1 MKSRRC
7 RVNYSEFRI
16 PALEAVTLKNIITL
30 ALLLSLAAV
39 VTSCSGDSGDA
50 PQATPGATQATPGAA
65 ETAPEGDQTA
75 ADAPEAAPEAVQA
88 TPDAPGDA
96 AAGKH
101 NFRVPVWGMT
111 MDEIVNVE
119 GTNPKNRTE
128 DKINYETFI
137 GGHGVFIDY
146 QFDKGK
152 LVRESLIFP
161 EVKEDKN
168 DYIREFRDIKDK
180 FSAQYGQPV
189 IDSSKNLTGEDIPN
203 AKKGDAVCEGK
214 LVYGAQWDLPGTTAR
229 LVLNSYKSQC
239 TLVMMY
245 AQSGGNNGL

>member
-1 MKSRRC
+1 M
-7 RVNYSEFRI
+7 
-16 PALEAVTLKNIITL
+16 KNIITL

-39 VTSCSGDSGDA
+39 ITSCSGDSGNA
-50 PQATPGATQATPGAA
+50 PRATPEAALETPEAAEATPEAV
-65 ETAPEGDQTA
+65 QTTP
-75 ADAPEAAPEAVQA
+75 DAPEAAPETTQ
-88 TPDAPGDA
+88 DAPGADEAAPEGA

-119 GTNPKNRTE
+119 GTKPKNRTE

-137 GGHGVFIDY
+137 AGHGAFIDY
-146 QFDKGK
+146 QFDGGK
-152 LVRESLIFP
+152 LVRASLIFP
-161 EVKEDKN
+161 QVKDDNN
-168 DYIREFRDIKDK
+168 DYIREYRDIKEK
-180 FSAQYGQPV
+180 FSKQYGRPV

-229 LVLNSYKSQC
+229 LVLNSYKSRC

-245 AQSGGNNGL
+245 APSGGDNGL

>member
-1 MKSRRC
+1 
-7 RVNYSEFRI
+7 
-16 PALEAVTLKNIITL
+16 LKNIITL
-30 ALLLSLAAV
+30 ALLLSLAAILP
-39 VTSCSGDSGDA
+39 SCSGDSGNA
-50 PQATPGATQATPGAA
+50 PQATSGATQA
-65 ETAPEGDQTA
+65 APE
-75 ADAPEAAPEAVQA
+75 APEAAPEAAEA
-88 TPDAPGDA
+88 TPGVDQAAPPDA

-119 GTNPKNRTE
+119 GTKPKNRTE

-137 GGHGVFIDY
+137 AGHGAFIDY
-146 QFDKGK
+146 KFDKGK
-152 LVRESLIFP
+152 LVRASLIFP
-161 EVKEDKN
+161 EVKDDKN
-168 DYIREFRDIKDK
+168 DYIREYREIKDK

-203 AKKGDAVCEGK
+203 AKKGDAVCEGR

-239 TLVMMY
+239 MLVMMY
-245 AQSGGNNGL
+245 TPSGGDNGL

>member
-16 PALEAVTLKNIITL
+16 PALEAGTLKNILTL

-39 VTSCSGDSGDA
+39 ITSCSGDSGNA
-50 PQATPGATQATPGAA
+50 PQATDTATQAAPEAA
-65 ETAPEGDQTA
+65 ETAPEA
-75 ADAPEAAPEAVQA
+75 AQA
-88 TPDAPGDA
+88 TPEAPEDA

-111 MDEIVNVE
+111 MEEIINVE

-137 GGHGVFIDY
+137 AGHGVFIDY

-168 DYIREFRDIKDK
+168 DYIREYRDIKDK

-245 AQSGGNNGL
+245 TQSGGNNGL

>member
-1 MKSRRC
+1 M
-7 RVNYSEFRI
+7 
-16 PALEAVTLKNIITL
+16 KNIITL

-39 VTSCSGDSGDA
+39 ITSCSGDSGNA
-50 PQATPGATQATPGAA
+50 PQATPAAAQAAPEAP
-65 ETAPEGDQTA
+65 ETTPEGDQSATDA
-75 ADAPEAAPEAVQA
+75 PETTPETTQAAPEAATEAPSA
-88 TPDAPGDA
+88 APGDA

-128 DKINYETFI
+128 DNINYETFI
-137 GGHGVFIDY
+137 AGHGAFIDY

-152 LVRESLIFP
+152 LVRASLIFP
-161 EVKEDKN
+161 EVKDDKN
-168 DYIREFRDIKDK
+168 DYIREYRDIRDK

-214 LVYGAQWDLPGTTAR
+214 LVYGAQWDLPETTAR

-245 AQSGGNNGL
+245 TPSGGDSGL

>member
-1 MKSRRC
+1 M
-7 RVNYSEFRI
+7 
-16 PALEAVTLKNIITL
+16 KNIITL

-39 VTSCSGDSGDA
+39 ITSCSGDSGNA
-50 PQATPGATQATPGAA
+50 PQATPNATQAASEAA
-65 ETAPEGDQTA
+65 EATPEGGQAAPETVQTTPA
-75 ADAPEAAPEAVQA
+75 APEATPEAVQA
-88 TPDAPGDA
+88 APEADEATSEEA

-119 GTNPKNRTE
+119 GTRPKNRTE
-128 DKINYETFI
+128 DKINYETYI
-137 GGHGVFIDY
+137 AGHGVFIDY

-161 EVKEDKN
+161 EVKDDKN
-168 DYIREFRDIKDK
+168 DYIREYRDIKEK
-180 FSAQYGQPV
+180 FSKQYGQPV

-245 AQSGGNNGL
+245 TPSGG

>member
-1 MKSRRC
+1 MKSQRRQ
-7 RVNYSEFRI
+7 VNYSEFLI
-16 PALEAVTLKNIITL
+16 PALEAVILKNILTL
-30 ALLLSLAAV
+30 ALLLSLAAILP
-39 VTSCSGDSGDA
+39 SCSGDSGNA
-50 PQATPGATQATPGAA
+50 PKETTTGADQA
-65 ETAPEGDQTA
+65 
-75 ADAPEAAPEAVQA
+75 APEAAQTAPESSES
-88 TPDAPGDA
+88 APEDA

-119 GTNPKNRTE
+119 GTTPKNQTE

-137 GGHGVFIDY
+137 AGHGVFIDY

-152 LVRESLIFP
+152 LVRASLIFP
-161 EVKEDKN
+161 EVKDDKN
-168 DYIREFRDIKDK
+168 DYIREYRDIKEK
-180 FSAQYGQPV
+180 FSSQYGQPV

-245 AQSGGNNGL
+245 TQSGGNNGL

>member
-1 MKSRRC
+1 
-7 RVNYSEFRI
+7 
-16 PALEAVTLKNIITL
+16 LKNIITL
-30 ALLLSLAAV
+30 ALLLSLAAILP
-39 VTSCSGDSGDA
+39 SCSGDSGNA
-50 PQATPGATQATPGAA
+50 PEATPNAAQAAPEAA
-65 ETAPEGDQTA
+65 ES
-75 ADAPEAAPEAVQA
+75 APEAAPEAAQA
-88 TPDAPGDA
+88 TPEAPESAPEDA

-111 MDEIVNVE
+111 MEEVLNVE
-119 GTNPKNRTE
+119 GTAPKNQTE
-128 DKINYETFI
+128 DKLNYETFI
-137 GGHGVFIDY
+137 AGHGVFIDY

-245 AQSGGNNGL
+245 TQSGGNNGL

>member
-1 MKSRRC
+1 M
-7 RVNYSEFRI
+7 
-16 PALEAVTLKNIITL
+16 KNIITI

-39 VTSCSGDSGDA
+39 IPSCSNDSGNA
-50 PQATPGATQATPGAA
+50 PQATPNATQAAPEAA
-65 ETAPEGDQTA
+65 EATPEAAQTTPEA
-75 ADAPEAAPEAVQA
+75 AEAAPEAVQTAPESAEA
-88 TPDAPGDA
+88 TPPEEA
-96 AAGKH
+96 AAGKY

-119 GTNPKNRTE
+119 GTRPKNRTE
-128 DKINYETFI
+128 DKINYETYI
-137 GGHGVFIDY
+137 AGHGVFIDY

-161 EVKEDKN
+161 EVKDDKN
-168 DYIREFRDIKDK
+168 DYIREYRDIKEK
-180 FSAQYGQPV
+180 FTKQYGQPV

-245 AQSGGNNGL
+245 TPSGG